1 MMMILLNIIL
11 ELILIVILLLTLY
24 KSYNNK
30 PREYKGSVIGNRKL
44 KEMFPTFKDDVA
56 ENGIDLR
63 IGELYI
69 INKKESDH
77 NGWVGCVD
85 DEKMPPSYAEV
96 RKEGRDHYI
105 LEPKNFYF
113 ARIDRP
119 IHIPK
124 GYIQQYYLRSTFSR
138 CGLILLDSVGD
149 SDFNGTLMLGIYNS
163 SPVQVHM
170 GFNERIIQA
179 VTIKTDGTDISYDG
193 SYQKDRIYNE
203 KRNLG
208 Q

>member
-1 MMMILLNIIL
+1 MSLLNIIL
-11 ELILIVILLLTLY
+11 DLIVIIILFSIL
-24 KSYNNK
+24 YNNK
-30 PREYKGSVIGNRKL
+30 FTRCEGSVIGNKKL
-44 KEMFPTFKDDVA
+44 KELFPTFKDDVA

-69 INKKESDH
+69 INKKQSNE

-85 DEKMPPSYAEV
+85 DEKMPPTYAEV
-96 RKEGRDHYI
+96 KKEGRDHYI

-113 ARIDRP
+113 AKIDRP

-138 CGLILLDSVGD
+138 CGLILTDAIGD

-193 SYQKDRIYNE
+193 NYQNDKIYNE

>member
-1 MMMILLNIIL
+1 MMILLNIIL

-24 KSYNNK
+24 NSYDNK
-30 PREYKGSVIGNRKL
+30 TRECKGSVIGNRKL
-44 KEMFPTFKDDVA
+44 KELFPTFKDDVA

-69 INKKESDH
+69 INKKQSNEK
-77 NGWVGCVD
+77 GWVGCVD
-85 DEKMPPSYAEV
+85 DEKLPPTYAEV
-96 RKEGRDHYI
+96 KKEGRDHYI

-113 ARIDRP
+113 AKIDRP

-163 SPVQVHM
+163 SPVPVHI

>member
-1 MMMILLNIIL
+1 MSLLNIIL
-11 ELILIVILLLTLY
+11 DLIVIIILFSIL
-24 KSYNNK
+24 YNNK
-30 PREYKGSVIGNRKL
+30 FTRCEGSVIGNKKL
-44 KEMFPTFKDDVA
+44 KELFPTFKDDVA

-69 INKKESDH
+69 INKKQSNE

-85 DEKMPPSYAEV
+85 DEKLPPTYAKV
-96 RKEGRDHYI
+96 KKEGRDHYI

-113 ARIDRP
+113 AKIDRP

-138 CGLILLDSVGD
+138 CGLILTDAIGD

-193 SYQKDRIYNE
+193 NYQNDKIYNE

>member
-1 MMMILLNIIL
+1 MSLLNIIL
-11 ELILIVILLLTLY
+11 DLIVIIILFSIL
-24 KSYNNK
+24 YNNK
-30 PREYKGSVIGNRKL
+30 FTRCEGSVIGNKKL
-44 KEMFPTFKDDVA
+44 KELFPTFKDDVA

-69 INKKESDH
+69 INKKQSNE

-85 DEKMPPSYAEV
+85 DEKMPPTYAEV
-96 RKEGRDHYI
+96 KKEGRDHYI

-113 ARIDRP
+113 AKIDRP

-163 SPVQVHM
+163 SPVPVHI
-170 GFNERIIQA
+170 GYNERIIQA

-193 SYQKDRIYNE
+193 SYQKDRIYDE

>member
-1 MMMILLNIIL
+1 MSLLNIIL
-11 ELILIVILLLTLY
+11 DLIVIIILFSIL
-24 KSYNNK
+24 YNNK
-30 PREYKGSVIGNRKL
+30 VTRCEGSVIGNKKL
-44 KEMFPTFKDDVA
+44 KELFPTFKDDVA

-69 INKKESDH
+69 INKKQSNE

-85 DEKMPPSYAEV
+85 DEKMPPTYAEV
-96 RKEGRDHYI
+96 KKEGRDHYI

-113 ARIDRP
+113 AKIDRP

-163 SPVQVHM
+163 SPVPVHI
-170 GFNERIIQA
+170 GYNERIIQA

-193 SYQKDRIYNE
+193 SYQKDRIYDE

>member
-1 MMMILLNIIL
+1 MIMSLLNIIL
-11 ELILIVILLLTLY
+11 DLIVIIILFSIL
-24 KSYNNK
+24 YNNK
-30 PREYKGSVIGNRKL
+30 FTRCEGSVIGNKKL
-44 KEMFPTFKDDVA
+44 KELFPTFKDDVA

-69 INKKESDH
+69 INKKQSNE

-85 DEKMPPSYAEV
+85 DEKLPPTYAEV
-96 RKEGRDHYI
+96 KKEGRDHYI

-113 ARIDRP
+113 AKIDRP

-163 SPVQVHM
+163 SPVPVHI
-170 GFNERIIQA
+170 GYNERIIQA

-193 SYQKDRIYNE
+193 SYQKDRIYDE

>member
-1 MMMILLNIIL
+1 MSLLNIIL
-11 ELILIVILLLTLY
+11 DLIVIIILFSIL
-24 KSYNNK
+24 YNNK
-30 PREYKGSVIGNRKL
+30 VTRCEGSVIGNKKL
-44 KEMFPTFKDDVA
+44 KELFPTFKDDVA

-69 INKKESDH
+69 INKKQSNE
-77 NGWVGCVD
+77 NGWVGCVN
-85 DEKMPPSYAEV
+85 DEKMPPTYAEV
-96 RKEGRDHYI
+96 KKEGRDHYI

-113 ARIDRP
+113 AKIDRP

-163 SPVQVHM
+163 SPVPVHI
-170 GFNERIIQA
+170 GYNERIIQA

-193 SYQKDRIYNE
+193 SYQKDRIYDE

>member
-1 MMMILLNIIL
+1 MSLLNIIL
-11 ELILIVILLLTLY
+11 DLIVIIILFSIL
-24 KSYNNK
+24 YNNK
-30 PREYKGSVIGNRKL
+30 VTRCEGSVIGNKKL
-44 KEMFPTFKDDVA
+44 KELFPTFKDDVA

-69 INKKESDH
+69 INKKQSNE
-77 NGWVGCVD
+77 NGWVGCVN
-85 DEKMPPSYAEV
+85 DEKMPPTYAEV
-96 RKEGRDHYI
+96 KKEGRDHYI

-113 ARIDRP
+113 AKIDRP

-138 CGLILLDSVGD
+138 CGLILTDAIGD

-193 SYQKDRIYNE
+193 NYQNDKIYNE

>member
-1 MMMILLNIIL
+1 MIMNLLNIIV
-11 ELILIVILLLTLY
+11 ELILIVILLLT
-24 KSYNNK
+24 S
-30 PREYKGSVIGNRKL
+30 RECKGSVIGNRKL

-69 INKKESDH
+69 INKKQSNE

-85 DEKMPPSYAEV
+85 DEKMPPTYAEV
-96 RKEGRDHYI
+96 KKEGRDHYI
-105 LEPKNFYF
+105 IEPKNFYF
-113 ARIDRP
+113 AKIDRP

-138 CGLILLDSVGD
+138 CGLILLDSLGD
-149 SDFNGTLMLGIYNS
+149 NDFNGTLMLGIYNS
-163 SPVQVHM
+163 SPVPVHI
-170 GFNERIIQA
+170 GYNERIIQA

>member
-1 MMMILLNIIL
+1 MNLEKILVEIL
-11 ELILIVILLLTLY
+11 SDLTDTMTNLVESVQTIANL
-24 KSYNNK
+24 KGFGVVGHNNL
-30 PREYKGSVIGNRKL
+30 V
-44 KEMFPTFKDDVA
+44 EMFPTFKDDVA

-69 INKKESDH
+69 INKKESDS

-85 DEKMPPSYAEV
+85 DEKLPPSYAEV
-96 RKEGRDHYI
+96 SKEGKDHYV

-113 ARIDRP
+113 AKIDRP

-138 CGLILLDSVGD
+138 CGLILTDAIGD

-163 SPVQVHM
+163 GPVAVHM

-179 VTIKTDGTDISYDG
+179 VTIPTDGSETSYSG
-193 SYQKDRIYNE
+193 SYQNDKIYDE
-203 KRNLG
+203 KGNLG
-208 Q
+208 K

>member
-1 MMMILLNIIL
+1 MIMSLLNIIL
-11 ELILIVILLLTLY
+11 DLIVIIILFSIL
-24 KSYNNK
+24 YNNK
-30 PREYKGSVIGNRKL
+30 VTRCEGSVIGNKKL
-44 KEMFPTFKDDVA
+44 KELFPTFKDDVA

-69 INKKESDH
+69 INKKQSNE

-85 DEKMPPSYAEV
+85 DEKMPPTYAEV
-96 RKEGRDHYI
+96 KKEGRDHYI

-113 ARIDRP
+113 AKIDRP

-163 SPVQVHM
+163 SPVPVHI
-170 GFNERIIQA
+170 GYNERIIQA

-193 SYQKDRIYNE
+193 SYQKDRIYDE